1 MRERQG
7 ASGTLS
13 QIEDALDDDA
23 HSARSD
29 EFYGRGKANGRDLSP
44 GNNSARRAPSPLAT
58 TAPTGLLQAA
68 APDDTD
74 WPKRDE
80 VPELRRWTSDEQ
92 SGVAPASDG
101 DGAAGATSNAA
112 QDSRDQEP
120 PSLVAGTSTDSLQY
134 AEDWDEF
141 SMASESSPLRR
152 TRSKG
157 GGSLGREES
166 NTSNAFDA
174 TSGDEK
180 K

>member
-58 TAPTGLLQAA
+58 TAPTGLLQANP
-68 APDDTD
+68 PDDTD

-92 SGVAPASDG
+92 SGAGVGTGDEASGARDTSAAARDG
-101 DGAAGATSNAA
+101 
-112 QDSRDQEP
+112 QDEQP
-120 PSLVAGTSTDSLQY
+120 PSLVAGPSSDSLPY

-157 GGSLGREES
+157 GISLGRE
-166 NTSNAFDA
+166 
-174 TSGDEK
+174 G
-180 K
+180 

>member
-1 MRERQG
+1 MGG

-13 QIEDALDDDA
+13 HGEDSLEDDA
-23 HSARSD
+23 RSARSD
-29 EFYGRGKANGRDLSP
+29 EFYGGRGKAGARDLSP

-80 VPELRRWTSDEQ
+80 VPELRRWTSEEQ
-92 SGVAPASDG
+92 SGVGVALTSES
-101 DGAAGATSNAA
+101 DGAAGITSNATR
-112 QDSRDQEP
+112 DSQEEEQ
-120 PSLVAGTSTDSLQY
+120 PSNLAAGPSTDSLQY

-157 GGSLGREES
+157 GGSLGREGS
-166 NTSNAFDA
+166 NTSNEFDA
-174 TSGDEK
+174 TSG
-180 K
+180 